1 MIPEPPEASF
11 ETPFLMEWLL
21 RMRTRYMPLRYRNRL
36 SLSWWPW
43 LALLP
48 VFASG
53 AASAEPIR
61 LVDAVGREVV
71 IAQPPQ
77 RIVPIFAS
85 NTELVA
91 ALGLSER
98 IVGVEAYTRFPP
110 EVAGKPLV
118 GGRLGFSVDAI
129 VAQRPDLVIVTPARQ
144 AMHQLIEP
152 MSRLGIP
159 VMVLLSRSVAE
170 VMSNIRLVGRAA
182 GLEARGE
189 EVARGLEARL
199 AEVEARH
206 PPGPAPR
213 VLMITGRLGNGLV
226 LVARAD
232 TYTGDA
238 MLKAGGRH
246 ALERTVVPQVSPEA
260 IIAADPDVLLF
271 ASRQDELDALIA
283 QPGWGLLRAIR
294 SGHVHLVSRAEFLI
308 PGPRTVAGIEKLAS
322 LLRAQ
327 PVAAR

>member
-1 MIPEPPEASF
+1 MRRLLIP
-11 ETPFLMEWLL
+11 
-21 RMRTRYMPLRYRNRL
+21 RL
-36 SLSWWPW
+36 FIPRL
-43 LALLP
+43 LALLAG
-48 VFASG
+48 F
-53 AASAEPIR
+53 AASSALAEPIR
-61 LVDAVGREVV
+61 LSDAVGREVV

-77 RIVPIFAS
+77 RLVPIFAS
-85 NTELVA
+85 NAELVA

-110 EVAGKPLV
+110 EVVGKPLV

-152 MSRLGIP
+152 MSRLNIP
-159 VMVLLSRSVAE
+159 VIVLLSRSISE
-170 VMSNIRLVGRAA
+170 VMGNIRLVGRAS

-189 EVARGLEARL
+189 VVARDLEARL
-199 AEVEARH
+199 AAVQARR

-238 MLKAGGRH
+238 IVRAGGRH

-271 ASRQDELDALIA
+271 AGRQDELEALVA
-283 QPGWGLLRAIR
+283 QPGWRLLRAIR
-294 SGHVHLVSRAEFLI
+294 SGHMHLVSRAEFLI
-308 PGPRTVAGIEKLAS
+308 PGPRTVAGIERLAT
-322 LLRAQ
+322 LLRTQ